1 MKIKLLSVLALV
13 AVLPSCMPPTQ
24 EMGPPPGYGGP
35 AYHDDDPRFHGDD
48 LGFDPRFNGGDP
60 GYNPGFQGRG
70 YRGGYRQIGDPTQ
83 NIYGNGPQSYARW
96 GPRPI
101 IRYNGNF

>member
-1 MKIKLLSVLALV
+1 MKINLLSVLALV

-35 AYHDDDPRFHGDD
+35 VYHDDNPRFHGD
-48 LGFDPRFNGGDP
+48 DP
-60 GYNPGFQGRG
+60 GYNPGFQGGG

-96 GPRPI
+96 GPRPV